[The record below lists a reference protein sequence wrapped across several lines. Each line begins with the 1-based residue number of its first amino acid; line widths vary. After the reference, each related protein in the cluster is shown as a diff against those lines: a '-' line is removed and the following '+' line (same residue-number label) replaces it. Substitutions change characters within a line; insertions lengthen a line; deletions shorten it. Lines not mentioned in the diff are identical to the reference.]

1 MSGTYN
7 TFVEAANKFSETKI
21 SVINSK
27 QNSGAEG
34 LLVLRAAQLIDQNL
48 PFEEIVKQIEDLTA
62 KSKILVSVKT
72 LKYMVR
78 SGRVSKVTGLVGKIM
93 NLKPVISIDE
103 NGKGIIFDKGL
114 SIKSS
119 NKKIQKHIEEV
130 VLKYGIDTYAI
141 VHANA
146 EDRASEYAERFEKI
160 IGKKPAYIMDIS
172 TIVAM
177 NAGIGTVAIAYI
189 RGDKS

>member
-1 MSGTYN
+1 
-7 TFVEAANKFSETKI
+7 I
-21 SVINSK
+21 D
-27 QNSGAEG
+27 EG
-34 LLVLRAAQLIDQNL
+34 LSFEDVVEKIEALR
-48 PFEEIVKQIEDLTA
+48 E
-62 KSKILVSVKT
+62 KSKILVSVQT

-78 SGRVSKVTGLVGKIM
+78 SGRVSKVTGVIGKIL

-103 NGKGIIFDKGL
+103 TGQGIIFDKGL

-119 NKKIQKHIEEV
+119 NKKILNHMTKIMHT
-130 VLKYGIDTYAI
+130 YGVEDYAI

-146 EDRASEYAERFEKI
+146 LDRAKSYEKVYTELL
-160 IGKKPAYIMDIS
+160 GKKPLYMMDIS

-177 NAGIGTVAIAYI
+177 SAGIGTVAIAYI